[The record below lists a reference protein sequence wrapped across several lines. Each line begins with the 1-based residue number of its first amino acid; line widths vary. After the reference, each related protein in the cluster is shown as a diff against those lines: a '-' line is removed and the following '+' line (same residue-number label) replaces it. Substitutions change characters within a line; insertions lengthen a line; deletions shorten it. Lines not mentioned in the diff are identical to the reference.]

1 MQCTRPPSAAL
12 GQEQGKIALEGAART
27 AGADYEVV
35 ESLIRSKVAEHFTT
49 EIGRP
54 ELLNRIGDNIVVFD
68 FIKPEV
74 AANILGKMIEN
85 VFSRVRVESGVALEL
100 SEKAYKK
107 IQKFC
112 TEDLSNGGRGIGNRL
127 ETVLINPLARSLF
140 RMTFDETKISISG
153 SGKIKIDDV
162 HEGNS
167 GIYTLIINSTKTGS
181 ILS

>member
-1 MQCTRPPSAAL
+1 MLVNQNDAF
-12 GQEQGKIALEGAART
+12 
-27 AGADYEVV
+27 ADIEKA
-35 ESLIRSKVAEHFTT
+35 IRSAIEHHFKVRL
-49 EIGRP
+49 GRP
-54 ELLNRIGDNIVVFD
+54 ELLNRLGDNIVVFD
-68 FIKPEV
+68 FIKPDV
-74 AANILGKMIEN
+74 AVNILDKMIEN
-85 VFSRVRVESGVALEL
+85 ISSRVRGESGVALEV

-112 TEDLSNGGRGIGNRL
+112 AEDLSNGGRGIGNRL